1 MYEKILSAS
10 GLSSKE
16 ASLYEAILG
25 LGEATASQI
34 YKKTAYKRGLV
45 YKILDQLVEKGLIS
59 RINTPQKADVFKVE
73 HPYKLNEML
82 DNQAQ
87 KLKYYKKSI
96 DELMPQ
102 LVSNYNLA
110 FNKPGIR
117 LYEGEEGLWKVL
129 TDTLTAKEIIYTF
142 SDVEAVVKYMD
153 KINQNYVKKREKLDI
168 KKRIIFVDSPFAR
181 KYLKAYH
188 VSVTDSRFVDYK
200 LYPFSSLMQIYDG
213 KVAYISL
220 SEKGIISMLISDQNV
235 YRMNKSLFEFIWSY
249 AKKLDELQP
258 LSLSDGA
265 SNAQ

>member
-1 MYEKILSAS
+1 MYEKILAAS
-10 GLSSKE
+10 GLSPKE
-16 ASLYEAILG
+16 ASIYEVVLG
-25 LGEATASQI
+25 LGQATASEI
-34 YKKTAYKRGLV
+34 YKKTPFKRGLV
-45 YKILDQLVEKGLIS
+45 YKILDQLAEKGLIT
-59 RINTPQKADVFKVE
+59 RLNLPGKADIFKIE
-73 HPYKLNEML
+73 HPYKINEML
-82 DNQAQ
+82 DSQAQ

-117 LYEGEEGLWKVL
+117 LYEGEEGLKKL
-129 TDTLTAKEIIYTF
+129 LADTLTSKEIIYTF

-153 KINQNYVKKREKLDI
+153 KINQDYVKKREKLDI

-181 KYLKAYH
+181 KYLKDYH

-220 SEKGIISMLISDQNV
+220 SDKGIISMLITDQNV
-235 YRMNKSLFEFIWSY
+235 YQMNKSLFEFIWSY
-249 AKKLDELQP
+249 AKTLDQLAP
-258 LSLSDGA
+258 LSPEL